1 MKLFSILPLG
11 LSLLLSLL
19 LPGPLAMA
27 QVESPINWG
36 VRALK
41 VYTPNPKQPGA
52 FHIHCKRIDYTP
64 VFQLIPGQE
73 TSVSLF
79 DQDNNC
85 LHLKAS
91 TLTLGLRETG
101 VADSGARIFETRVM
115 RYALKGSVR
124 TSKLS
129 GGEAEFQSI
138 VHKRREAGQVA
149 FPYDEGF
156 PFTSDD
162 EVYFGELVSSDVVR
176 LECRQYVQTL
186 FGYVNQV
193 GVRYLTCQSVA
204 GSPLNMAVVLV
215 DTAVPVR

>member
-27 QVESPINWG
+27 QVENPINWG

-41 VYTPNPKQPGA
+41 VYTPNPKQPCA

-138 VHKRREAGQVA
+138 VQKRREAGQVA
-149 FPYDEGF
+149 FAYDEGF

-186 FGYVNQV
+186 FGYVNPV
-193 GVRYLTCQSVA
+193 GVR
-204 GSPLNMAVVLV
+204 
-215 DTAVPVR
+215 